1 MGIRLGPIRMQKQ
14 NNYTFGDSDR
24 AAERLYWLSRTFDA
38 ETLDYVKRAVR
49 RQPDC
54 TVDLGAG
61 PGYLTRG
68 LHHAL
73 ESTRTVGLESSP
85 RFVELGSRELS
96 AGLELVQHDVTEA
109 LPVRGDV
116 VVSRFLLTHL
126 RDPLAALR
134 TWRASEPTLLILEEL
149 VAMSSELPVLQRYYE
164 LVALVQRTAGQ
175 DMHIGTRLGGLA
187 LAAGFA
193 LENHAVQRLELP
205 IRSMTKLHSLNL
217 PTLRAQAMVSEAFT
231 ARELDAMQLALE
243 ELAQEGSGVV
253 HVEMARCRAV
263 LA

>member
-1 MGIRLGPIRMQKQ
+1 MQKH
-14 NNYTFGDSDR
+14 NDYTFGDSDR

-38 ETLDYVKRAVR
+38 ETLAYVKRAVR
-49 RQPDC
+49 QQPRC
-54 TVDLGAG
+54 CVDLGAG

-73 ESTRTVGLESSP
+73 ESGSTIGLESSP
-85 RFVELGSRELS
+85 RFVELGVRD
-96 AGLELVQHDVTEA
+96 LEPGIALLQHDVTQP
-109 LPVRGDV
+109 LPVRGDLMTA
-116 VVSRFLLTHL
+116 RFLLTHL

-149 VAMSSELPVLQRYYE
+149 VAMTSELPVLQRYYE
-164 LVALVQRTAGQ
+164 LVALVQRAAGQ

-193 LENHAVQRLELP
+193 LESHAVQRLELP
-205 IRSMTKLHSLNL
+205 VRAMTRLHALNL
-217 PTLRAQAMVSEAFT
+217 PTLRTQPIVKERFEEA
-231 ARELDAMQLALE
+231 ELDAMQVALLDLAE
-243 ELAQEGSGVV
+243 AGSGVV
-253 HVEMARCRAV
+253 HVHMARCRAV